1 MSSALQPRAAVAAP
15 SPLTAFDEIA
25 RWTPRVTVPLL
36 ITAALV
42 AGLLLSIDPRLGMA
56 AAAGVVFAAF
66 VLADL
71 PIAIGIW
78 VVALF
83 LAGVPGTQGAPTGTS
98 ALLLAGWA
106 GTLANRGPSLRTAA
120 WRARVAF
127 AATAALLVWTTASYV
142 WSGDPGAVV
151 SAVQNWGI
159 AVAALPVIVT
169 GCQRDRDVLL
179 VAGAFVGGATLA
191 VLIGVASGST
201 TAPGSAQEAAEM
213 AAGRL
218 QVGITDPN
226 YLAANIVASLVM
238 ITGLLRVESLRR
250 WRVPL
255 LLAVPVL
262 LYGLV
267 ATQSRGGMLAVL
279 TAAAL
284 AVFLLREYRTRILA
298 AVGALLVGIALFLVL
313 QPRAL
318 ERITQSDS
326 SGTGRTDL
334 WAAAWAVWQD
344 APLIG
349 VGAGN
354 FPSAKSAYADQIGFV
369 ERPELLLDMPMVA
382 HDVWLQALAE
392 TGLVGLVLIVSAFGA
407 CVGASFVASRRFTQA
422 GQGDLAFFA
431 RALGVG
437 QLASL
442 AASTFISNG
451 NDRVFWVLLALGPAL
466 LAVAGPRSHLYSG
479 PGRRPRSR
487 PSPHPVKERAR

>member
-1 MSSALQPRAAVAAP
+1 MSSALHARGVTSAP
-15 SPLTAFDEIA
+15 TPLTAFDEIA

-36 ITAALV
+36 VTAALV

-56 AAAGVVFAAF
+56 AAAAAVFAAF

-78 VVALF
+78 VIALF

-120 WRARVAF
+120 WRARAAF
-127 AATAALLVWTTASYV
+127 AATAAVTAWTAASYI

-151 SAVQNWGI
+151 GAVQNWGI

-179 VAGAFVGGATLA
+179 VTGAFVAGATLS
-191 VLIGVASGST
+191 VLIGVASGSSS
-201 TAPGSAQEAAEM
+201 APIDDQAAAEFS
-213 AAGRL
+213 AGRL

-226 YLAANIVASLVM
+226 YLAANIVASLVL
-238 ITGLLRVESLRR
+238 ITGLLRAESLRR
-250 WRVPL
+250 WRAPL

-267 ATQSRGGMLAVL
+267 ATQSRGGLLAVL
-279 TAAAL
+279 TAGFLAL
-284 AVFLLREYRTRILA
+284 FLLREYRTRILA
-298 AVGALLVGIALFLVL
+298 AIGTVLVGIALLLVV
-313 QPRAL
+313 QPRAF

-334 WAAAWAVWQD
+334 WAAAWAVWRD
-344 APLIG
+344 TPLLG

-354 FPSAKSAYADQIGFV
+354 FPSAKAAYADRIGFV
-369 ERPELLLDMPMVA
+369 ARPDLLLDQPMVA
-382 HDVWLQALAE
+382 HNVWLQALSE
-392 TGLVGLVLIVSAFGA
+392 IGLVGLLLTVAAFAA
-407 CVGASFVASRRFTQA
+407 CIAASFAAARSFTQA
-422 GQGDLAFFA
+422 GRADLAFFA

-451 NDRVFWVLLALGPAL
+451 GDRVFWVLLALGPAL
-466 LAVAGPRSHLYSG
+466 LAVAGPGPRS
-479 PGRRPRSR
+479 RRPR
-487 PSPHPVKERAR
+487 PHPRAIKERAR

>member
-1 MSSALQPRAAVAAP
+1 MSSSAVPARAAVAPP

-36 ITAALV
+36 VAAAV
-42 AGLLLSIDPRLGMA
+42 AAGLLLSVDPKLGMA
-56 AAAGVVFAAF
+56 AVAGGVFAAF

-71 PIAIGIW
+71 PVAIGIW
-78 VVALF
+78 IVALF

-98 ALLLAGWA
+98 FLLLAGWA
-106 GTLANRGPSLRTAA
+106 GTLVGRGSSLRSAA
-120 WRARVAF
+120 WSARTAF
-127 AATAALLVWTTASYV
+127 AATAVLMLWTGASYV

-151 SAVQNWGI
+151 GAVREWGI

-169 GCQRDRDVLL
+169 GCRRDRDVLL
-179 VAGAFVGGATLA
+179 VAAAFVAGATLA
-191 VLIGVASGST
+191 VLVGVASGST
-201 TAPGSAQEAAEM
+201 TAPASALEAAEM

-226 YLAANIVASLVM
+226 YLAASIVASLALIV
-238 ITGLLRVESLRR
+238 GLLRAPSLRAAR
-250 WRVPL
+250 LPL

-267 ATQSRGGMLAVL
+267 ATQSRGGLL
-279 TAAAL
+279 AAL
-284 AVFLLREYRTRILA
+284 AAATLAVVVLHELRARILA
-298 AVGALLVGIALFLVL
+298 AVAGAVGAIAVLLVL
-313 QPRAL
+313 QPRAF

-344 APLIG
+344 APVLG

-354 FPSAKSAYADQIGFV
+354 FPLAKTAYADRIGFV
-369 ERPELLLDMPMVA
+369 ERPELLLDEPMVA
-382 HDVWLQALAE
+382 HNVWLQALAE
-392 TGLVGLVLIVSAFGA
+392 LGLIGLLLTVAAYAA
-407 CVGASFVASRRFTQA
+407 CIGASFVAARRLA
-422 GQGDLAFFA
+422 RDGRADLAFLG

-451 NDRVFWVLLALGPAL
+451 SDRVFWVLLAFGPAL
-466 LAVAGPRSHLYSG
+466 LAVATAR
-479 PGRRPRSR
+479 PGRPTR
-487 PSPHPVKERAR
+487 PHPVLEERAP

>member
-1 MSSALQPRAAVAAP
+1 MSSALHPPAAVAP
-15 SPLTAFDEIA
+15 PSSPLTAFDEIA
-25 RWTPRVTVPLL
+25 RWEPRVTVPLL

-56 AAAGVVFAAF
+56 AAAGAVFAAF

-127 AATAALLVWTTASYV
+127 GATAALLLWTTASYV

-151 SAVQNWGI
+151 GAVQNWGI

-191 VLIGVASGST
+191 VLIGVASGSSA
-201 TAPGSAQEAAEM
+201 APIDDQAAAEFS
-213 AAGRL
+213 AGRL

-238 ITGLLRVESLRR
+238 IVGLLRVESLRR
-250 WRVPL
+250 WRAPL
-255 LLAVPVL
+255 LMAVPVL

-279 TAAAL
+279 TAAVL
-284 AVFLLREYRTRILA
+284 AVFLLREYRVRILA
-298 AVGALLVGIALFLVL
+298 GVGALLVGIAVFLAL
-313 QPRAL
+313 QPRAF

-334 WAAAWAVWQD
+334 WAAAWAVWRD
-344 APLIG
+344 APLFG

-369 ERPELLLDMPMVA
+369 ARPDLLLDQPMVA

-392 TGLVGLVLIVSAFGA
+392 TGLVGLVLIVFAFGA
-407 CVGASFVASRRFTQA
+407 CIGASFVASGRFART
-422 GQGDLAFFA
+422 GRTDLAFFA

-451 NDRVFWVLLALGPAL
+451 GDRVFWVLLALGPAL
-466 LAVAGPRSHLYSG
+466 LAVSG
-479 PGRRPRSR
+479 PGPRRRPVRR
-487 PSPHPVKERAR
+487 PVPVLHPVKERAR